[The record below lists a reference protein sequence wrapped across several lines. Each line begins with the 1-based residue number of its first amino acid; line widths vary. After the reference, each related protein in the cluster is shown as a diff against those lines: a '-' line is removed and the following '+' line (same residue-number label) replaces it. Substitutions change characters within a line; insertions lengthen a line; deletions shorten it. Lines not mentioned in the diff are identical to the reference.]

1 MKKNLILGLCLLLS
15 VGCSQ
20 PASNTS
26 TSTPA
31 PTSTSATGSPSPA
44 GSPATSPSA
53 SESPSDQARGDGT
66 TMTHQECG
74 VEFTLPAGWKQ
85 EEGQQHLMVNP
96 EDGTMVVFFITP
108 GEEGV
113 DAAGDAIEK
122 IITEVVQEPEIEGE
136 GEETNIN
143 GMEAFSFNG
152 KGKSE
157 GKDVIFS
164 VDFIKAKKP
173 LIVLALGEQ
182 DGVAKHAAEVDALA
196 GSLKPIAGSDA
207 PADEPADEEGKQE

>member
-1 MKKNLILGLCLLLS
+1 MNKNLILGLCLLIS

-20 PASNTS
+20 PASTPS

-31 PTSTSATGSPSPA
+31 ATATSATGSPSPA
-44 GSPATSPSA
+44 ASPSA
-53 SESPSDQARGDGT
+53 SESPSDQSKGEGT

-108 GEEGV
+108 GDEGV
-113 DAAGDAIEK
+113 DAAGDTIEK
-122 IITEVVQEPEIEGE
+122 IITEVVQEPDIEGE

-173 LIVLALGEQ
+173 LIVLALGETE
-182 DGVAKHAAEVDALA
+182 GVAKHAKEVDAIA
-196 GSLKPIAGSDA
+196 SSLKPIAGTDA
-207 PADEPADEEGKQE
+207 PADEPADEGDTQE

>member
-1 MKKNLILGLCLLLS
+1 MNKNLILGLCLLIS

-20 PASNTS
+20 PASTPS

-31 PTSTSATGSPSPA
+31 ATATSATGSPSPA
-44 GSPATSPSA
+44 ASPSA
-53 SESPSDQARGDGT
+53 SESPSDQSKGEGT

>member
-1 MKKNLILGLCLLLS
+1 
-15 VGCSQ
+15 
-20 PASNTS
+20 
-26 TSTPA
+26 
-31 PTSTSATGSPSPA
+31 
-44 GSPATSPSA
+44 
-53 SESPSDQARGDGT
+53 
-66 TMTHQECG
+66 MTHQECG

-108 GEEGV
+108 GDEGV

-136 GEETNIN
+136 GAETNIN

-152 KGKSE
+152 KGKSD

-182 DGVAKHAAEVDALA
+182 EGVAKHATEVDAIA
-196 GSLKPIAGSDA
+196 SSLKPIAGSDA
-207 PADEPADEEGKQE
+207 PTDAPADEPADEGDKEE

>member
-1 MKKNLILGLCLLLS
+1 MNKNLILGLCLLIS

-20 PASNTS
+20 PTSNTS
-26 TSTPA
+26 TSSSTSTTSTASSATPA
-31 PTSTSATGSPSPA
+31 PTPSA
-44 GSPATSPSA
+44 SA
-53 SESPSDQARGDGT
+53 SESPSDQAKGEGT

-74 VEFTLPAGWKQ
+74 IEFTLPAGWKQ

-96 EDGTMVVFFITP
+96 EDGTVVVFFITP
-108 GEEGV
+108 GDEGV

-152 KGKSE
+152 KGKSD

-182 DGVAKHAAEVDALA
+182 DGVAKHAKDVDAIA
-196 GSLKPIAGSDA
+196 SSLKPIAGSDA
-207 PADEPADEEGKQE
+207 PADEPADEGDKQE